1 MGMDFSGRSAA
12 VGMTPE
18 AFLRLVEVAKLYGW
32 QPTATVLITSTS
44 TCVAVERW
52 GSTALSPK

>member
-18 AFLRLVEVAKLYGW
+18 AFRRLVEIAKLYGW
-32 QPTATVLITSTS
+32 QP
-44 TCVAVERW
+44 
-52 GSTALSPK
+52 